1 MTKKKLIKFIQE
13 NYTDALKESDDWI
26 SEYESKNKDKPIYWP
41 TVFAK
46 YLKNTI
52 SLKDEAGKLLL
63 KGNPELTPVT
73 NFNLTCIKTFQ
84 DIIVKMS
91 YRYAMLNRR
100 TQTIVNPWLNM
111 EETDLEQA
119 VESII
124 SNGFQNI
131 LERDYLPPYVQ
142 IVDKE
147 KGVGII
153 IEHNGTKRKK

>member
-1 MTKKKLIKFIQE
+1 M
-13 NYTDALKESDDWI
+13 
-26 SEYESKNKDKPIYWP
+26 
-41 TVFAK
+41 
-46 YLKNTI
+46 
-52 SLKDEAGKLLL
+52 LL
-63 KGNPELTPVT
+63 KGNPDLTPGT